1 MTTRRKEVRRSQQK
15 AGTAMPRTRVPYALA
30 WGFGDKPVVIAK
42 HMKIVEEVLRRRL
55 AGATLQQI
63 ADDLNN
69 RGVPSPRGKKG
80 GWQTSG
86 VNAIV
91 RHRKVYAQYLKID
104 LR

>member
-1 MTTRRKEVRRSQQK
+1 MMVEEEVHRQHPKPVTTMGK
-15 AGTAMPRTRVPYALA
+15 TRVPWGLG
-30 WGFGDKPVVIAK
+30 WGFGDRPVPIAK

-55 AGATLQQI
+55 AGETLQQI
-63 ADDLNN
+63 ADDLNK

-91 RHRKVYAQYLKID
+91 RHRKVYTQYLKID